1 MAKILTQKFFNRPA
15 DIVARDLIGKI
26 IVHRIGKK
34 IFRARIVED
43 EAYFD
48 ENDPASWARLG
59 RRKDNFAM
67 WLCAGTILI
76 KNVHKHLMLNFVTGP
91 AGKAEAVLIR
101 ALEPLNFEGR
111 CSGPGLLT
119 KEIHIERKLNGS
131 SLSELKNFWV
141 EDAPGKF
148 NVIRSSRVGVKKDL
162 NIPLRFYINGNE
174 NVSRKRRTH

>member
-1 MAKILTQKFFNRPA
+1 MAKRLTQKFFNRPA

-26 IVHRIGKK
+26 IVHRTGKK

-43 EAYFD
+43 ESYFD

-119 KEIHIERKLNGS
+119 KEIHIERKLNGVTIS
-131 SLSELKNFWV
+131 KVKGLWI
-141 EDAPGKF
+141 EDAKRVLKIKKSF
-148 NVIRSSRVGVKKDL
+148 RVGVKKDL
-162 NIPLRFYINGNE
+162 NIPLRFYIDGNRYA
-174 NVSRKRRTH
+174 SRKK